1 MASNLSTIGF
11 VFSDAET
18 FRDVMMKC
26 ASQSTVQLDCPAG
39 AYGIWRSRSGAEV
52 WFHLGKSDDGTTE
65 IFGLTPFFEGQ
76 SDVLLNITA
85 ALSRDGDNA
94 FEGAMQGWV
103 SPDGVDDGSY
113 PILFDAVDFA
123 AHTALEWPAK
133 RRVRL
138 TAFAR
143 ELEAF
148 ASDADYYAARGSAG
162 DNVPQL
168 AAHAYIPVGLF
179 AAEDANA
186 ADAATD
192 ATTVQS
198 AAVLTGR
205 VLEHRAFTNEV
216 SGQDFVWLLV
226 ESLEATF
233 DIVADPAVV
242 SGAITDGGTIEAAVV
257 MFGRLLEDD
266 DHAEDDSDVDDATA

>member
-11 VFSDAET
+11 TFADAEV

-26 ASQSTVQLDCPAG
+26 AHQATAQLDCNAG
-39 AYGIWRSRSGAEV
+39 SYGIWRSRTGAEI
-52 WFHLGKSDDGTTE
+52 WFHLGKSEDGTTE

-85 ALSRDGDNA
+85 AVTRDGDND
-94 FEGAMQGWV
+94 FEGAMKGWV
-103 SPDGVDDGSY
+103 SPDGASDGSY

-123 AHTALEWPAK
+123 AYVGAEWPQQ

-138 TAFAR
+138 TAFAH

-148 ASDADYYAARGSAG
+148 ASDADYYAARGG
-162 DNVPQL
+162 DGDTAPPL

-179 AAEDANA
+179 AIDDDGQPAANPDTA
-186 ADAATD
+186 
-192 ATTVQS
+192 S
-198 AAVLTGR
+198 PNSSAVLTGK
-205 VLEHRAFTNEV
+205 VLEHRAFTNEI

-242 SGAITDGGTIEAAVV
+242 TGTIADGGTIEGAVV
-257 MFGRLLEDD
+257 MFGRLLKED
-266 DHAEDDSDVDDATA
+266 AVL